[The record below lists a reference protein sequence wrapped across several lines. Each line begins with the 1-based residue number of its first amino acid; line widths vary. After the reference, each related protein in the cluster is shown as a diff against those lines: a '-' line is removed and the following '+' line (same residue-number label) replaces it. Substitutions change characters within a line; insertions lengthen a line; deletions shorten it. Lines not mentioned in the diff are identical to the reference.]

1 MRMIYLANVIVA
13 GWIGV
18 SSIFFPT
25 YAARTIFSNTYSVSP
40 VMQLTGALW
49 LSIALLS
56 IAGLFSPITFSPVLL
71 IQLIYKF
78 CWLLFVCAPAIQN
91 NKPYPTGM
99 AMFFVV
105 WVLTLP
111 FVIPW
116 KYLFNDHN

>member
-1 MRMIYLANVIVA
+1 MIYLANVIVA